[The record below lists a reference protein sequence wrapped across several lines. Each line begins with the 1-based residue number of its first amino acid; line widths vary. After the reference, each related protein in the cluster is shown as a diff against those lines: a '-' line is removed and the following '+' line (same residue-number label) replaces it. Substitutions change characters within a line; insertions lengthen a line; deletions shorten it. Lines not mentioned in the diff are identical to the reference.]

1 MSRSIFFMFSSI
13 NYIVSGFTF
22 EYLFQVNF
30 CEWYKIDFIFL
41 YMAIQ
46 FPQSNFLKRLPL
58 NILESFLK
66 YSLTVYG
73 VGEYA
78 EAPQS
83 VPLNYVSVLCQY
95 YIVLITKALQYT
107 LKSTWFSFSGL
118 LWLFGAF
125 CSSIQILEFLFYFEK
140 KTVIRT

>member
-78 EAPQS
+78 EAP
-83 VPLNYVSVLCQY
+83 
-95 YIVLITKALQYT
+95 
-107 LKSTWFSFSGL
+107 
-118 LWLFGAF
+118 
-125 CSSIQILEFLFYFEK
+125 
-140 KTVIRT
+140 